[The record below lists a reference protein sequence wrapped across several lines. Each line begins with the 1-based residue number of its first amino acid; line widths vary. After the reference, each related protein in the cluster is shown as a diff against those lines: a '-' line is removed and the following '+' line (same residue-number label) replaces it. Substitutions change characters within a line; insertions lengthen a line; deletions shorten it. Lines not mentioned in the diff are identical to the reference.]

1 VFFNE
6 QWKRKEKKQNSN
18 YKNQITIS
26 QLAVNQKSNE

>member
-1 VFFNE
+1 MNSG
-6 QWKRKEKKQNSN
+6 KEKKKKQNSN